1 MLMRDEFLLNLFN
14 FCLAKNFG
22 VQVSLNMKD
31 LRANQKD
38 LKLNVDIADVF
49 DAMLDVVV
57 YAVGACTKLAVI
69 NNDPLVLHVNSI
81 DEKKMVQR
89 IANWN
94 EVRNL
99 HIFNFRRELAFIV
112 EEVYEGTYIPHKNSH
127 LVSFIIVDQYF
138 RDLIAKY
145 QSNYKLLQ
153 QFFTDV
159 YKTFMFW
166 GQKLANSFV
175 KQNFFYYM
183 DEVMNA
189 NDTKGNKTDS
199 EGKIV
204 KDTKTFSQPQTKF
217 ELR

>member
-1 MLMRDEFLLNLFN
+1 MLLRDEFLLNLFN

-22 VQVSLNMKD
+22 VQVNLSMKD
-31 LRANQKD
+31 LKADQKD
-38 LKLNVDIADVF
+38 LQPNQDIADVF

-57 YAVGACTKLAVI
+57 YAVGACAKLAVI
-69 NNDPLVLHVNSI
+69 NQDPLVLHVNSI

-99 HIFNFRRELAFIV
+99 HIFNFRRELAFLV
-112 EEVYEGTYIPHKNSH
+112 EEVYEGTYIPHQNSH
-127 LVSFIIVDQYF
+127 LVSFVLVDKYF
-138 RDLIAKY
+138 QDLITKY
-145 QSNYKLLQ
+145 QNNYKLLQ

-159 YKTFMFW
+159 YKTFMHW

-175 KQNFFYYM
+175 KQDFFYYM

-189 NDTKGNKTDS
+189 NDTKGTKTDS

>member
-22 VQVSLNMKD
+22 VQANLSMKQLKAD
-31 LRANQKD
+31 QKD
-38 LKLNVDIADVF
+38 LNFNQDIADVF
-49 DAMLDVVV
+49 DALLDVVV
-57 YAVGACTKLAVI
+57 YAVGACNKLAVL
-69 NNDPLVLHVNSI
+69 NQDPLVLHVSSI

-112 EEVYEGTYIPHKNSH
+112 EEVYEGTYIPHQNSH
-127 LVSFIIVDQYF
+127 TISFMIVDQYF
-138 RDLIAKY
+138 QDLITKY
-145 QSNYKLLQ
+145 QSDYKLLQ

-175 KQNFFYYM
+175 KQDFFYYM
-183 DEVMNA
+183 NEVMNA
-189 NDTKGNKTDS
+189 NDTKGMKTDD

-204 KDTKTFSQPQTKF
+204 KDPSTFSQPQTKF